1 MSTRPVPTAYRSAA
15 TESTTDTRKERLMST
30 AVTAVS
36 TEQRVTRKSAW
47 LAGASNIFDKEL
59 REWFRT
65 RRFLITVI
73 LAILVMIVIP
83 TGVWLVNH
91 DGLTAGRVALTGA
104 EAAEAQG
111 SGPSTLLA
119 LSSYLTI
126 VLTMGMLVKEREAG
140 TAQWI
145 FTKPVS
151 RTGYGLAKWAAN
163 SLGVVLATVLVPGV
177 TAAALVSAMFD
188 VPGWSWVDQGLAA
201 GVVALHATFVVALML
216 ALGTL
221 FRSTVPVA
229 VTALGLSFAPLFL
242 APLLSSGML
251 RMMPVFGLGD
261 LVSDV
266 ATGRAGAGDFAPV
279 VAGLIFL
286 PLCLGF
292 AGLRLTREEL
302 Q

>member
-1 MSTRPVPTAYRSAA
+1 MSTT
-15 TESTTDTRKERLMST
+15 
-30 AVTAVS
+30 VTAVS
-36 TEQRVTRKSAW
+36 TANRVTRKSAW

-73 LAILVMIVIP
+73 LAILVMLVIP
-83 TGVWLVNH
+83 TGVWIVNH
-91 DGLTAGRVALTGA
+91 DGLTAGRVALTGP
-104 EAAEAQG
+104 EAADAHG

-126 VLTMGMLVKEREAG
+126 VLTMGMVVKERETG
-140 TAQWI
+140 TSQWI

-151 RTGYGLAKWAAN
+151 RAGYGLAKWAAN
-163 SLGVVLATVLVPGV
+163 SVSVVLATVLVPGV
-177 TAAALVSAMFD
+177 TATALVSAMYD
-188 VPGWSWVDQGLAA
+188 VPGWSWVDQGIAA
-201 GVVALHATFVVALML
+201 GLVAHHATTVVALML

-221 FRSTVPVA
+221 FRSTVPVV
-229 VTALGLSFAPLFL
+229 VTALGLSVAPLFL
-242 APLLSSGML
+242 APLVDSEVL
-251 RMMPVFGLGD
+251 RMLPVFGSQG

-266 ATGRAGAGDFAPV
+266 ANGRAGAGDLAPV
-279 VAGLIFL
+279 VAGLVFL

-292 AGLRLTREEL
+292 AGLRLTLEEL